1 MIRTIKP
8 KNARAK
14 RALAAREPQ
23 LVENEKTAIFVRGE
37 KVSESVRDAMKD
49 LHALKLPNSINFN
62 KKNPIHPFD
71 ADPTHGVNSL
81 EFFSGKND
89 ASLFVVGSHS
99 KKRPNGLTFVRTFD
113 GRVLDMIEVGIDNMV
128 AMKDIKSPKST
139 PGHRILMSFQSSL
152 FSTHPTFQL
161 LKSMLL
167 DFYNGHELTEI
178 PLQGLE
184 TVMTITAGPMD
195 GDQTGESS
203 ATMALEGANSS
214 AESKE
219 KLPLVHL
226 RVYTV
231 KMLASGTKVPKISL
245 TEMGPRM
252 DLSMRRTQMPDP
264 EMWKEAV
271 KRPKMDKKT
280 ITSGQGKKRKN
291 IETDEMGDLVG
302 RVHVGKQ
309 DLNSMKGKRMRTLNA
324 TPAERAAAKKQKAE
338 DITMD

>member
-1 MIRTIKP
+1 
-8 KNARAK
+8 
-14 RALAAREPQ
+14 
-23 LVENEKTAIFVRGE
+23 
-37 KVSESVRDAMKD
+37 
-49 LHALKLPNSINFN
+49 
-62 KKNPIHPFD
+62 
-71 ADPTHGVNSL
+71 
-81 EFFSGKND
+81 
-89 ASLFVVGSHS
+89 
-99 KKRPNGLTFVRTFD
+99 
-113 GRVLDMIEVGIDNMV
+113 
-128 AMKDIKSPKST
+128 
-139 PGHRILMSFQSSL
+139 MSFQSSL

-195 GDQTGESS
+195 
-203 ATMALEGANSS
+203 LEGVNSS

-219 KLPLVHL
+219 KLPLVHI

-252 DLSMRRTQMPDP
+252 DLSLRRTQMPDP

>member
-1 MIRTIKP
+1 
-8 KNARAK
+8 
-14 RALAAREPQ
+14 
-23 LVENEKTAIFVRGE
+23 
-37 KVSESVRDAMKD
+37 
-49 LHALKLPNSINFN
+49 
-62 KKNPIHPFD
+62 
-71 ADPTHGVNSL
+71 
-81 EFFSGKND
+81 
-89 ASLFVVGSHS
+89 
-99 KKRPNGLTFVRTFD
+99 
-113 GRVLDMIEVGIDNMV
+113 MV
-128 AMKDIKSPKST
+128 QSPKST

-152 FSTHPTFQL
+152 FNTHPTFQL

-184 TVMTITAGPMD
+184 TVMTVTAGPMD
-195 GDQTGESS
+195 GDQTGASS
-203 ATMALEGANSS
+203 AAMAMEGTGSS
-214 AESKE
+214 GESKE
-219 KLPLVHL
+219 KLPAVHI

-252 DLSMRRTQMPDP
+252 DLSMRRTQLPDP
-264 EMWKEAV
+264 EMWKEAI

-302 RVHVGKQ
+302 RIHVAKQ
-309 DLNSMKGKRMRTLNA
+309 DLNSMKGKRLKSLRDPA
-324 TPAERAAAKKQKAE
+324 TERSAKKQKASAAE

>member
-1 MIRTIKP
+1 
-8 KNARAK
+8 
-14 RALAAREPQ
+14 
-23 LVENEKTAIFVRGE
+23 
-37 KVSESVRDAMKD
+37 
-49 LHALKLPNSINFN
+49 
-62 KKNPIHPFD
+62 
-71 ADPTHGVNSL
+71 
-81 EFFSGKND
+81 
-89 ASLFVVGSHS
+89 
-99 KKRPNGLTFVRTFD
+99 
-113 GRVLDMIEVGIDNMV
+113 
-128 AMKDIKSPKST
+128 
-139 PGHRILMSFQSSL
+139 MSFQSSL

-195 GDQTGESS
+195 GDQTGTSS
-203 ATMALEGANSS
+203 AAMAMEGTNG

-231 KMLASGTKVPKISL
+231 KMLASGTKVPKPSL
-245 TEMGPRM
+245 TEMGPRI
-252 DLSMRRTQMPDP
+252 DLCMRRTQQADP

-291 IETDEMGDLVG
+291 VETDEMGDLVG
-302 RVHVGKQ
+302 RVHVATQ
-309 DLNSMKGKRMRTLNA
+309 DLNSMKGRRTKALKEDLKAPKRQ
-324 TPAERAAAKKQKAE
+324 KKAE
-338 DITMD
+338 DVTMD

>member
-1 MIRTIKP
+1 
-8 KNARAK
+8 
-14 RALAAREPQ
+14 
-23 LVENEKTAIFVRGE
+23 
-37 KVSESVRDAMKD
+37 
-49 LHALKLPNSINFN
+49 
-62 KKNPIHPFD
+62 
-71 ADPTHGVNSL
+71 
-81 EFFSGKND
+81 
-89 ASLFVVGSHS
+89 
-99 KKRPNGLTFVRTFD
+99 
-113 GRVLDMIEVGIDNMV
+113 
-128 AMKDIKSPKST
+128 
-139 PGHRILMSFQSSL
+139 MSFQSSL

-167 DFYNGHELTEI
+167 DFYNGHEITEI

-195 GDQTGESS
+195 GDQTGASS
-203 ATMALEGANSS
+203 AAMAMEGANSS
-214 AESKE
+214 MESKE
-219 KLPLVHL
+219 RLPLVHI
-226 RVYTV
+226 RVYTI

-271 KRPKMDKKT
+271 KRPKMDKKQ

-302 RVHVGKQ
+302 RVHVAKQ
-309 DLNSMKGKRMRTLNA
+309 DLNKMKGKRMRVLNA
-324 TPAERAAAKKQKAE
+324 TPAERAAKKQKNE

>member
-1 MIRTIKP
+1 
-8 KNARAK
+8 
-14 RALAAREPQ
+14 
-23 LVENEKTAIFVRGE
+23 
-37 KVSESVRDAMKD
+37 
-49 LHALKLPNSINFN
+49 
-62 KKNPIHPFD
+62 
-71 ADPTHGVNSL
+71 
-81 EFFSGKND
+81 
-89 ASLFVVGSHS
+89 
-99 KKRPNGLTFVRTFD
+99 
-113 GRVLDMIEVGIDNMV
+113 
-128 AMKDIKSPKST
+128 
-139 PGHRILMSFQSSL
+139 
-152 FSTHPTFQL
+152 
-161 LKSMLL
+161 MLL

-184 TVMTITAGPMD
+184 TVMTVTAGPMD

-203 ATMALEGANSS
+203 AAMALEGANSS

-219 KLPLVHL
+219 KLPLVHI